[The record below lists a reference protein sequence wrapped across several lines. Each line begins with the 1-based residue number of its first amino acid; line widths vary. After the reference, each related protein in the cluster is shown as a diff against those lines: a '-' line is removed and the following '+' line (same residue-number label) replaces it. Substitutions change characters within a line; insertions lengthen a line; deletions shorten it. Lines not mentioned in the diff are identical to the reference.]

1 MKFAARHNYTD
12 ILDAAA
18 PYAIGTDLKAMKE
31 ILPTSLILPWASPGM
46 LTREVYV
53 DEEGPNAHYDGYHDT
68 YDDCKLGDK
77 RTEIWRSIQRDIALV
92 VVDGG
97 AQNLRDLD
105 RIFSADRDCVFSAD
119 LDRIF
124 SADRDRIF
132 SLDLFQRVAA
142 CDWCHGALS
151 GYKFNVT
158 QQMKELRERHPFS
171 SYLCGDGQAQYDEDM
186 STFLE
191 CDHGYEGI
199 RSSITGM
206 DSGADPRVDALR
218 RRNEA
223 LAKEKEAIE
232 VDKEALRIELQRAVD
247 AKVRAEA
254 EAAKAK
260 DVAVQA
266 GRHVA
271 EAHARAANAIRELIM
286 AKDEM
291 RRLGGEVR
299 LLRDEG
305 EAMQKKLLQS
315 QRRARQLF
323 KRLEQARAILYAEDD
338 DDESASDGGGLV
350 DVEMLDYKVEQKPDA
365 PTTLT
370 PPPETQPLPDA
381 VAHVE
386 AHTEETEAAV
396 PQPGNASF
404 SLLVTENEAEDSPR
418 LPIAPEPYAPTPAP
432 FRIQTTRAIA
442 LPRLIG
448 VHPPQQVNSDDTM
461 VPNEDAGTDKKRK
474 WTTTIMKTWVGTNP
488 STTAPDLEVRD
499 PRARARLERK

>member
-1 MKFAARHNYTD
+1 MRFAARHNYMD

-18 PYAIGTDLKAMKE
+18 PHAIGTDLKTMKE
-31 ILPTSLILPWASPGM
+31 ILPASLVLPWVTFNDAYNQIAHGLPGM
-46 LTREVYV
+46 LSQEVNV
-53 DEEGPNAHYDGYHDT
+53 DEESPNAHYDGYHDT
-68 YDDCKLGDK
+68 YDGYHDTYDACKLGDK
-77 RTEIWRSIQRDIALV
+77 RSEVWRSIQRDIALA

-97 AQNLRDLD
+97 AQNLRDRD
-105 RIFSADRDCVFSAD
+105 RIFSAD
-119 LDRIF
+119 L
-124 SADRDRIF
+124 DRIF

-151 GYKFNVT
+151 GYKFNVA

-171 SYLCGDGQAQYDEDM
+171 SYVFPLSPEYRQQCRGP
-186 STFLE
+186 T
-191 CDHGYEGI
+191 
-199 RSSITGM
+199 ITGM
-206 DSGADPRVDALR
+206 DPGEDPRVDALR

-223 LAKEKEAIE
+223 LAKEKEAME
-232 VDKEALRIELQRAVD
+232 VDKEALRIELQRALD
-247 AKVRAEA
+247 ARARAEA

-305 EAMQKKLLQS
+305 EATQKKLLQS

-338 DDESASDGGGLV
+338 DDKSASDGGGGLV

-370 PPPETQPLPDA
+370 PPPETRPLPDA
-381 VAHVE
+381 AAHVE
-386 AHTEETEAAV
+386 AHTGGAEAAV
-396 PQPGNASF
+396 PSPANASL
-404 SLLVTENEAEDSPR
+404 SLPVTENEAEDSPR
-418 LPIAPEPYAPTPAP
+418 PSIAPEPYAPAPAP
-432 FRIQTTRAIA
+432 FRIQTSRPIA
-442 LPRLIG
+442 LPSLIG
-448 VHPPQQVNSDDTM
+448 VCPPRQVNSDHTTE
-461 VPNEDAGTDKKRK
+461 PAEDASTGKKRK

-488 STTAPDLEVRD
+488 STTKPDLEVRD
-499 PRARARLERK
+499 PRARARLDRK